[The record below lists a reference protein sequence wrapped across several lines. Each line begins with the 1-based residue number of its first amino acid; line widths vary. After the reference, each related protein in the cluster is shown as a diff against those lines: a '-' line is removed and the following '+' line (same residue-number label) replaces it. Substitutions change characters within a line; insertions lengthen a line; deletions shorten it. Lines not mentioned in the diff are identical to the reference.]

1 MKIAGWILVVLGGL
15 SLLGA
20 ASAGHSVFGPIFWLG
35 VGITLLYFAN
45 RKKNNE
51 DDKEQ

>member
-1 MKIAGWILVVLGGL
+1 MKIAGWILVALGGL

-20 ASAGHSVFGPIFWLG
+20 ASAGHNVFGPIFWLG
-35 VGITLLYFAN
+35 VGITLLYFGN

-51 DDKEQ
+51 DNKEQ

>member
-1 MKIAGWILVVLGGL
+1 MKVIGWICVALGGL
-15 SLLGA
+15 SLIGA

-45 RKKNNE
+45 RNKNNDNE
-51 DDKEQ
+51 Y

>member
-15 SLLGA
+15 SSLGA
-20 ASAGHSVFGPIFWLG
+20 ACAGHSVFGPIFWLG

-45 RKKNNE
+45 SNKNNDNE
-51 DDKEQ
+51 H